1 MGKHRPLF
9 VVVSAPSGAGKSTLC
24 SRLLAEAP
32 EFVYS
37 VSCTTRAPRGD
48 ESDGVAYFF
57 LSEAEFMERVRRGD
71 FLEHALVH
79 GNHYGTLKKTVSAAM
94 AAGKSVIL
102 DIDVEGAGQV
112 RRIVAGLPDG
122 DALKE
127 GFLDIFITAPSVEVL
142 RARLVKRGE
151 DSLAEIEKRLANAV
165 GEIARAGEFSHIVVN
180 AELDKAYSELR
191 GIIADK
197 VTGLDQRKG
206 KGKINA

>member
-57 LSEAEFMERVRRGD
+57 LSEAEFMKHVRRGD

-94 AAGKSVIL
+94 AA
-102 DIDVEGAGQV
+102 
-112 RRIVAGLPDG
+112 P
-122 DALKE
+122 
-127 GFLDIFITAPSVEVL
+127 APSC
-142 RARLVKRGE
+142 
-151 DSLAEIEKRLANAV
+151 AV
-165 GEIARAGEFSHIVVN
+165 IFLCGM
-180 AELDKAYSELR
+180 
-191 GIIADK
+191 
-197 VTGLDQRKG
+197 
-206 KGKINA
+206 

>member
-24 SRLLAEAP
+24 SRLLAEVP

-57 LSEAEFMERVRRGD
+57 LSEDEFMERVRRGD

-79 GNHYGTLKKTVSAAM
+79 GNHYGTLKKSVSAAM

-112 RRIVAGLPDG
+112 RRIVGGLPDG

-127 GFLDIFITAPSVEVL
+127 GFLDIFITAPSIEVL

-180 AELDKAYSELR
+180 AELDKTYSELR

-197 VTGLDQRKG
+197 VSGLDR
-206 KGKINA
+206 